1 MRLAHILITGASSGI
16 GAATARALVAQGD
29 TVFLMARSAAGLQ
42 DIADQCGPKAHAM
55 PCDAS
60 DADAVSAC
68 LAQIISDHGPLDAV
82 VNCAG
87 AGAWKPVQDT
97 PPAEA
102 RQMMDAPYFAAYNT
116 TYAVLPDMLARN
128 AGTLIHVNSPAC
140 FAAWPNSVGY
150 AAARG
155 ALRAFHEALAQDL
168 QGTGV
173 RSCHVVFGE
182 VASAYFETNAVSRDA
197 VPKLGRILPLLSP
210 EDCAKVIV
218 DTVRRPRAQ
227 VIRPRL
233 LAAME
238 RQVAILPGLSRW
250 MLRF

>member
-1 MRLAHILITGASSGI
+1 MAHILITGASSGI
-16 GAATARALVAQGD
+16 GAATAQALVARGD
-29 TVFLMARSAAGLQ
+29 TVFLMARSASALQ
-42 DIADQCGPKAHAM
+42 KIADQCGPAGHAVA
-55 PCDAS
+55 CDAS
-60 DADAVSAC
+60 DAEAVATC
-68 LAQIISDHGPLDAV
+68 IEQIVSDHGPLDAV

-97 PPAEA
+97 TPAEA
-102 RQMMDAPYFAAYNT
+102 REMMGAPYFAAYNT
-116 TYAVLPDMLARN
+116 THAVLPDMLARN
-128 AGTLIHVNSPAC
+128 AGILIHVNSPAC

-155 ALRAFHEALAQDL
+155 ALRAFHDALVQDL
-168 QGTGV
+168 HGTGV

-182 VASAYFETNAVSRDA
+182 VASEYFETNGVSRDA
-197 VPKLGRILPLLSP
+197 IPKLGRILPLLSP

-218 DTVRRPRAQ
+218 ATLRNPRTQ
-227 VIRPRL
+227 TIRPRL